1 MLNLPIVMVLSY
13 LAGSVPTSIIVSR
26 LFRGIDIR
34 DYGSGNAGATNVLRV
49 LGWRLAL
56 LVMIVDVG
64 KGFVAAR
71 FIAPLAFAAIPG
83 HPALVQILA
92 GTSAVVGHIYTVF
105 AGFRGGK
112 GVGTGAGVMLALYPL
127 ATLICAVVFFA
138 VAFATRYVSLASLT
152 AVTLLPA
159 LLVLFRAAFH
169 WPADPYLLVFAA
181 LVAALIVFAHRS
193 NIRRLL
199 AGTENRFGSKRQ
211 DAQTAA
217 RE

>member
-1 MLNLPIVMVLSY
+1 MYRLLLTIVLSY
-13 LAGSVPTSIIVSR
+13 LAGSIPTSIIVSK

-49 LGWRLAL
+49 LGWKLAL
-56 LVMIVDVG
+56 LVMVVDVG

-71 FIAPLAFAAIPG
+71 FIAPVAFPAFPS

-92 GTSAVVGHIYTVF
+92 GASAVLGHIYTLF

-127 ATLICAVVFFA
+127 PTLICVAVFLA
-138 VAFATRYVSLASLT
+138 VALSTRYVSLASLT
-152 AVTLLPA
+152 AVTLLP
-159 LLVLFRAAFH
+159 LLLILLKFLFQQPLDF
-169 WPADPYLLVFAA
+169 YLLLFAV

-199 AGTENRFGSKRQ
+199 AGTENRFGRPRPGAS
-211 DAQTAA
+211 A
-217 RE
+217 

>member
-1 MLNLPIVMVLSY
+1 MLKLLIVIVLSY
-13 LAGSVPTSIIVSR
+13 LAGSVPTSIIASK

-49 LGWRLAL
+49 LGWRIAL
-56 LVMIVDVG
+56 LVMVVDVG

-71 FIAPLAFAAIPG
+71 FIAPLAFSAIPD

-92 GTSAVVGHIYTVF
+92 GTAAVVGHIYTVF

-127 ATLICAVVFFA
+127 ATLICAAVFFA

-152 AVTLLPA
+152 AVILLPA
-159 LLVLFRAAFH
+159 LLILFRQVFH
-169 WPADPYLLVFAA
+169 WPVDAYLLVFAA

-193 NIRRLL
+193 NIRRLM

-211 DAQTAA
+211 GTQEAA
-217 RE
+217 HE